1 MLSLASFVLAAA
13 VLQTPSPAA
22 PPPDATA
29 HARAVLSAI
38 AAGEFGKV
46 EADFTSEMRAALP
59 SGRLAGMWAALQG
72 QAGAY
77 KSCGTEPR
85 VVKIGD
91 KEMVIT
97 ACAFERATVDV
108 QFAFDSSGRISGLA
122 FRPGANAVSAY
133 SLPAY
138 ATASAYVET
147 EKTIGSREWTLP
159 ATLTLPAGAR
169 SAAAVV
175 LVHGSGPGDRDS
187 TIGSSKP
194 FKDLAAG
201 LASRG
206 IAVLRYDKRT
216 RVHPGKMAGRADFT
230 VQQEVIEDVLDAVKA
245 LRTEPG
251 IDPARIFVL
260 GHSLGGM
267 LAPRIWLADPAIAGV
282 IVLAGPARPLEE
294 AIVAQSRY
302 LAAADGTTSAEE
314 LRAIDEAEALAASVR
329 ALKPEDA
336 KTGRMI
342 AGAPASVL
350 ARSPRLRSNG
360 GGSEGE
366 GADADSAGRA
376 RFPGDGRRLRE
387 MEGRARRTA

>member
-1 MLSLASFVLAAA
+1 
-13 VLQTPSPAA
+13 
-22 PPPDATA
+22 
-29 HARAVLSAI
+29 
-38 AAGEFGKV
+38 
-46 EADFTSEMRAALP
+46 
-59 SGRLAGMWAALQG
+59 MWAALQG

-122 FRPGANAVSAY
+122 FRPGASAVSY
-133 SLPAY
+133 SPPPY
-138 ATASAYVET
+138 ATASAFAEM
-147 EKTIGSREWTLP
+147 EKTIGSGEWTLP
-159 ATLTLPAGAR
+159 ATLSLPAGAR

-187 TIGSSKP
+187 TIGSNKP

-216 RVHPGKMAGRADFT
+216 RVHPAKMAGRADFT
-230 VQQEVIEDVLDAVKA
+230 VQREVIEDVLEAVKA

-282 IVLAGPARPLEE
+282 IVLAGP
-294 AIVAQSRY
+294 
-302 LAAADGTTSAEE
+302 
-314 LRAIDEAEALAASVR
+314 
-329 ALKPEDA
+329 
-336 KTGRMI
+336 
-342 AGAPASVL
+342 L
-350 ARSPRLRSNG
+350 ARSKRPSWRSRATSPPR
-360 GGSEGE
+360 
-366 GADADSAGRA
+366 
-376 RFPGDGRRLRE
+376 
-387 MEGRARRTA
+387 MARRPPRSCGPSTMPRHLPPPCAP